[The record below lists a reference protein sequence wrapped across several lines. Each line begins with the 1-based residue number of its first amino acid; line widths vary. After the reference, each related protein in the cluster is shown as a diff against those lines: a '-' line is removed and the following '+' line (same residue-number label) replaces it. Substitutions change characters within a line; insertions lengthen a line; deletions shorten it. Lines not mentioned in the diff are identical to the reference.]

1 MKLYVRIALA
11 AVTCLLFL
19 GSVMAQDFDLAA
31 RVNGEGIS
39 RARLQSSVDAYLR
52 QGSMNYGGITQP
64 SQYKRVQRKVL
75 EQLITEELLWQQ
87 AAQDG
92 FVTSDVELEQALA
105 AVRQSYPTQMQYE
118 NRLTERGFSVE
129 SFREDV
135 RRKIAV
141 RKWARATLAKEV
153 EISDAEVHEF
163 YVANEVRFVQS
174 AQINVRHVLIKLAA
188 DADADADDATVAAAR
203 REIEEILAQAR
214 AGADF
219 AELAR
224 QRSQG
229 PSAPRGGDLGFVPR
243 GQLVKPFEDAAFA
256 LQPGEISEVVRTE
269 FGFHIIKLVARRDGH
284 VVPEQQ
290 VAAQIR
296 NHLLEGKLV
305 ETVAVHV
312 VALREQASVDILI
325 PL

>member
-1 MKLYVRIALA
+1 MKLYARIALA

-64 SQYKRVQRKVL
+64 AQYKRVQRKVL

-87 AAQDG
+87 ATQDG
-92 FVTSDVELEQALA
+92 FVTTDVELEQALA
-105 AVRQSYPTQMQYE
+105 ALRQSYPTQMQYE
-118 NRLTERGFSVE
+118 NRLTERGFSVA

-174 AQINVRHVLIKLAA
+174 AQINVRHVLIKLA
-188 DADADADDATVAAAR
+188 ADADDATVAAAR

-269 FGFHIIKLVARRDGH
+269 FGFHIIKLVARRDGQ

-296 NHLLEGKLV
+296 NHLLGAKLV

>member
-1 MKLYVRIALA
+1 MKLYARIPLA

-19 GSVMAQDFDLAA
+19 GSVMAQDFNLAA

-52 QGSMNYGGITQP
+52 QGDMNYGGITQP
-64 SQYKRVQRKVL
+64 SQFKRVQRKVL
-75 EQLITEELLWQQ
+75 EQLISEELLWQQ

-92 FVTSDVELEQALA
+92 FVTSDAELEQALA
-105 AVRQSYPTQMQYE
+105 AVRQSYPTQTQYE
-118 NRLTERGFSVE
+118 NRLTERGFSVA

-141 RKWARATLAKEV
+141 RKWAWATLAKEV

-163 YVANEVRFVQS
+163 YVANEVRFIQS

-188 DADADADDATVAAAR
+188 DADDATVAAAR
-203 REIEEILAQAR
+203 GEIEEILAQAR

-229 PSAPRGGDLGFVPR
+229 PSAPRGGELGFVPR

-256 LQPGEISEVVRTE
+256 LQPGEIPEVVRSE
-269 FGFHIIKLVARRDGH
+269 FGFHIIKLVARRDGQ

-296 NHLLEGKLV
+296 KHLFEGKLV